1 MTITN
6 LTSGVNSG
14 SSTNGTTASV
24 SPGANRLLIVS
35 IFTGSGAGWASP
47 TMSGLSLT
55 WTKRVEQ
62 VDSDTQRAV
71 TIYTAPTGASPG
83 SGTISMTQSV
93 ATTMLWCVDEVSG
106 DIDTANP
113 VVQTASNKI
122 DNASASTIT
131 VTLGTFASSANA
143 TYGAIRIS
151 TNNPLT
157 VGSGFTQLAQPAATN
172 PFYAQSQWKNSNDTT
187 VDWSWSSNTVRVQ
200 ACAMELRAVS
210 GAPWEQTMLR
220 VGR

>member
-1 MTITN
+1 MIITS

-14 SSTNGTTASV
+14 SSTTGTTASI

-47 TMSGLSLT
+47 TISGLSLT
-55 WTKRVEQ
+55 WTKREEQ

-71 TIYTAPTGASPG
+71 TVYTAPTGASPG
-83 SGTISMTQSV
+83 SGTITMTQSV
-93 ATTMLWCVDEVSG
+93 STTLLWCVDEVSG

-113 VVQTASNKI
+113 VVQTAKNKI
-122 DNASASTIT
+122 DNASASTIA
-131 VTLGTFASSANA
+131 VTLAAFANSLNA
-143 TYGAIRIS
+143 TFGAIRIS

-172 PFYAQSQWKNSNDTT
+172 PFYCMSQWKSTNDTT

-200 ACAMELRAVS
+200 ACALELRALS